1 MLSLCLHGPQSE
13 RASLVSL
20 VPSEQWGQPSLA
32 VWWGRGGQ
40 GPRPWGRGGDG
51 PGWWEEPVPVPP
63 CAPLPQPEARFSVLL
78 LLSQPQVETAPG
90 LPVPTPAPE
99 LVEWWPEV
107 WGAPLACL
115 LSSSPPHWVLPVS
128 GPRGG
133 DGVPRDLVLVSHNP
147 MPVWA
152 CAARP
157 PCAGPVSPCV
167 RGRGPGPAHYYSPES
182 CVTDS
187 PKPEP
192 THFPF
197 LRPAQAS
204 PPQVSRRE
212 RLGSGWLPQSPLWFH
227 PPSLGTQPWAEEEKP
242 CILLLSPWNV
252 L

>member
-115 LSSSPPHWVLPVS
+115 LSSSPPALGAS
-128 GPRGG
+128 R
-133 DGVPRDLVLVSHNP
+133 L
-147 MPVWA
+147 WA
-152 CAARP
+152 Q
-157 PCAGPVSPCV
+157 G
-167 RGRGPGPAHYYSPES
+167 RGRGAQRPGS
-182 CVTDS
+182 
-187 PKPEP
+187 
-192 THFPF
+192 
-197 LRPAQAS
+197 
-204 PPQVSRRE
+204 
-212 RLGSGWLPQSPLWFH
+212 
-227 PPSLGTQPWAEEEKP
+227 SLTQPDACVGLRSQATLCWACVP
-242 CILLLSPWNV
+242 MCPGQGPRACPLLQSRV
-252 L
+252 LCD